1 MTSLATLKS
10 NLTKIA
16 SADAR
21 MVSEAAR
28 FSLARRRFIDAPDP
42 TAPHRPY
49 ENIPN
54 AITIGGYVCQL
65 MWILGGPWPLA
76 LVGLIADEAD
86 GRVARAVDE
95 TSDFGSLLDWGV
107 DMTMTGLC
115 AVKAGLGWSL
125 PVTTIAQVMLRQ
137 RGMAPSV
144 GSARALYTVIAL
156 ARGR

>member
-1 MTSLATLKS
+1 M
-10 NLTKIA
+10 NLEMAQI
-16 SADAR
+16 
-21 MVSEAAR
+21 VGQAAR
-28 FSLARRRFIDAPDP
+28 FSIARQRYLDAPDP
-42 TAPHRPY
+42 LAKPRRY

-65 MWILGGPWPLA
+65 VWIMGGPWPLA
-76 LVGLIADEAD
+76 LVGLLADEAD

-107 DMTMTGLC
+107 DMTLTGLC

-137 RGMAPSV
+137 RGVAPTV